1 MKTIKTKAQAETS
14 NTEYLAG
21 ISKSAEPEQ
30 SLDGQTQTPALPDAQ
45 LNLDRESER
54 VSGSTGIPSADGV
67 PAIQA
72 EDPDLARLRADWPSL
87 APLDRTER
95 LKALIANNHSR
106 RALARAIG
114 CSEGSVR
121 QYLSFSLLTDQDKQA
136 LQQGSL
142 SGKEARKKVHE
153 RKVHERLAQ
162 VRLSQQEWTKEIE
175 RLVRVSLDWFGSLG
189 LARPYLK
196 QLMYELSGGDQDIRL
211 REFRQHAP
219 ALWEIP
225 IGKDAQEVIA
235 SCRPKGDPA
244 SMSGPEYFNWC
255 FVWCARWTQR
265 LMPDPKLRSTVL
277 HLVARQLQLL
287 S

>member
-121 QYLSFSLLTDQDKQA
+121 QYLNFSLQNNICISRI
-136 LQQGSL
+136 LQLEHTSKL
-142 SGKEARKKVHE
+142 I
-153 RKVHERLAQ
+153 LAQ
-162 VRLSQQEWTKEIE
+162 LSRRILSPMATKF
-175 RLVRVSLDWFGSLG
+175 RFCGLDPDLHW
-189 LARPYLK
+189 
-196 QLMYELSGGDQDIRL
+196 
-211 REFRQHAP
+211 
-219 ALWEIP
+219 LW
-225 IGKDAQEVIA
+225 
-235 SCRPKGDPA
+235 
-244 SMSGPEYFNWC
+244 
-255 FVWCARWTQR
+255 
-265 LMPDPKLRSTVL
+265 
-277 HLVARQLQLL
+277 
-287 S
+287 